1 MLRSSRT
8 GPADFVVT
16 KFLLPSQRLKVCTG
30 EGRVP
35 ALQPGAASQ
44 ATSSLTAPAVAS
56 LAAGSP
62 APSTLGATR
71 GEDRLSGSARV

>member
-44 ATSSLTAPAVAS
+44 ATSSLTAPAGTCGEPS
-56 LAAGSP
+56 RQI
-62 APSTLGATR
+62 PSTQHI
-71 GEDRLSGSARV
+71 GSH

>member
-1 MLRSSRT
+1 MLRSTRT

-44 ATSSLTAPAVAS
+44 ATSSLTAPARTCEPCRQIPS
-56 LAAGSP
+56 TQHS
-62 APSTLGATR
+62 APSTQHP
-71 GEDRLSGSARV
+71 ESH

>member
-1 MLRSSRT
+1 MLRSTRT

-44 ATSSLTAPAVAS
+44 ATFSLTAPARTCEPCRQIPS
-56 LAAGSP
+56 TQHP
-62 APSTLGATR
+62 AP
-71 GEDRLSGSARV
+71 